1 MDIWDSLRLTLRH
14 WKFTLPVAVLGLV
27 AVLFVFF
34 STATAWKVQSTVLL
48 IGPTEVERVVD
59 DEAEVI
65 PQNAFFEAGDAMTL
79 TRVLVLAFTDPT
91 VIGAIADEGLS
102 TDYLMS
108 WENRQPLVT
117 TEVSADTPEQ
127 ATDTAERLIEL
138 LAEELRVRQVE
149 VGAPPTEFANLEV
162 LAVSTPKE
170 DFAKPR
176 LYGAMVFVLTVAAVV
191 GLAFALEWRSRRGE
205 AGAGELLHDDDPD
218 AGTDGVALDHDED
231 EPGDAVAQVHALP
244 EAEASGNRSRWS
256 R

>member
-14 WKFTLPVAVLGLV
+14 WKFTLPVAVLGLLA
-27 AVLFVFF
+27 AVFVFS
-34 STATAWKVQSTVLL
+34 STPTSWKVQSTVLL
-48 IGPTEVERVVD
+48 IGPTEVERVID

-91 VIGAIADEGLS
+91 VIRGIADEGLS
-102 TDYLMS
+102 TDYTMS

-117 TEVSADTPEQ
+117 TQVSAATPEL
-127 ATDTAERLIEL
+127 ATETAERLIEL
-138 LAEELRVRQVE
+138 LAEELRERQVA
-149 VGAPPTEFANLEV
+149 VGAPPTEFANVEV

-170 DFAKPR
+170 DFAKGR
-176 LYGAMVFVLTVAAVV
+176 LYGALVFVMTVAAVV

-205 AGAGELLHDDDPD
+205 AGAGALLEGDDPD
-218 AGTDGVALDHDED
+218 ADSDGVAADHDD
-231 EPGDAVAQVHALP
+231 DADGDAVAQVHALP
-244 EAEASGNRSRWS
+244 EAEASGSRSRWS